1 MHLRSISS
9 MIFLSF
15 SVMIPASLMWV
26 RVGNLFF
33 TFQLIMSP
41 AIIVMLY
48 LTCTH
53 VSLSVCIRATTRY
66 RAMVLCILRPLWKDR
81 QVQEQISVGE
91 NLSSCPSRQVEMKR
105 QHESGHG
112 MDLYCSRHLQR
123 LKYVALYDFYWVRP
137 ANYNAHIKPKNKC
150 NRNQVSK
157 PLAADWDL
165 LKLCL
170 EGKWLRW

>member
-1 MHLRSISS
+1 

-66 RAMVLCILRPLWKDR
+66 RAMVLRILRPL
-81 QVQEQISVGE
+81 
-91 NLSSCPSRQVEMKR
+91 
-105 QHESGHG
+105 
-112 MDLYCSRHLQR
+112 
-123 LKYVALYDFYWVRP
+123 
-137 ANYNAHIKPKNKC
+137 
-150 NRNQVSK
+150 
-157 PLAADWDL
+157 
-165 LKLCL
+165 
-170 EGKWLRW
+170 